1 MVAEVQ
7 AGRVLAANLRALR
20 EKAGISL
27 SELARRSGI
36 AKGTLSQLES
46 RPGNPTIET
55 VFSLSNALEV
65 PVSSL
70 LTERADPDVVLVRS
84 GDLEVLSSNAVDLRM
99 LRRMDVTDRVLE
111 LYDQRVR
118 PGERQH
124 SEGHPGREHVVV
136 ISGQLRVGSPGAP
149 HELGPGDYVCFSAQG
164 PHIYETVGGPVT
176 SVLMLEYPADA
187 GPPTAAGT
195 CAVPVGPDRQARGV
209 DLPGT
214 AS

>member
-1 MVAEVQ
+1 MVAEVK
-7 AGRVLAANLRALR
+7 AGQVLAANLRALR

-55 VFSLSNALEV
+55 VFSLSNALGI

-70 LTERADPDVVLVRS
+70 LTERTDPDVMLIRS
-84 GDLEVLSSNAVDLRM
+84 TDLEVLSSNAVDLRM

-124 SEGHPGREHVVV
+124 SDGHPGREHVVV
-136 ISGQLRVGSPGAP
+136 TSGQLRVGPPEAP
-149 HELGPGDYVCFSAQG
+149 FELGPGDYVCYSADG
-164 PHIYETVGGPVT
+164 PHIYETVEGAVT

-187 GPPTAAGT
+187 GPPAALGS
-195 CAVPVGPDRQARGV
+195 CAVPLGENRKPLG
-209 DLPGT
+209 G
-214 AS
+214 